1 MSKYTRIS
9 FDSNKVM
16 EGMQEFLNSLDENH
30 IAIDEIT
37 LKLTHEDTNKS
48 FEINL
53 FKDFVEFA
61 EKLKKEK
68 NGKSN

>member
-1 MSKYTRIS
+1 MSKYTKIS

-16 EGMQEFLNSLDENH
+16 EVIQEFLNSLDENH
-30 IAIDEIT
+30 IAIDEVV

-68 NGKSN
+68 DGKSN

>member
-9 FDSNKVM
+9 FDTNKVM
-16 EGMQEFLNSLDENH
+16 EVIQEFLNSLDKNH

-37 LKLTHEDTNKS
+37 LKLTNEDTNKS
-48 FEINL
+48 FEMNL
-53 FKDFVEFA
+53 FKDFIEFA

-68 NGKSN
+68 NGKDN

>member
-9 FDSNKVM
+9 FDTTKVM
-16 EGMQEFLNSLDENH
+16 EVIQEFLNSLDENH

-37 LKLTHEDTNKS
+37 LKLTNEDTNKS
-48 FEINL
+48 FEMNL
-53 FKDFVEFA
+53 FKDFIEFA

-68 NGKSN
+68 NGKDN

>member
-9 FDSNKVM
+9 FDSNKVRDTI
-16 EGMQEFLNSLDENH
+16 GEFLNTLDENH
-30 IAIDEIT
+30 IAIDEIV

-53 FKDFVEFA
+53 FKDFIEFA

-68 NGKSN
+68 NEKSS